1 VFRYGGQV
9 PTLPVLPLVP
19 SRCQCPL
26 DRSRGRGWTSYNS
39 TLRFYLFGQLLRF
52 LVFILKALKEGSHER
67 EVPAQPSSKSRHLL
81 FTSSQKE
88 NAGGHCALRPKRA
101 GLVGWTLKQSESRNR
116 GAKCPEE
123 PVSLRALPEPSRP
136 SRIKLEMLHCY
147 SLE

>member
-39 TLRFYLFGQLLRF
+39 TLRVYLFSQHLRF
-52 LVFILKALKEGSHER
+52 LVFILKALKEESHTR
-67 EVPAQPSSKSRHLL
+67 EVPAQPLSKPRHLL

-88 NAGGHCALRPKRA
+88 NARGTLCLEAQASRA
-101 GLVGWTLKQSESRNR
+101 GWMDLETIREPESRCQMPR
-116 GAKCPEE
+116 
-123 PVSLRALPEPSRP
+123 RAGIIAGSPGTV
-136 SRIKLEMLHCY
+136 KTVTD
-147 SLE
+147 